1 MTESFT
7 NPIKTKE
14 KQFIQSEKTREE
26 DKKAKE
32 IWENFLLLLSHSLKE
47 SEIRTWF
54 SVLHPKSYI
63 NNVLTITVPSKDYY
77 GMIEKRYNKQ
87 IVSIIGSGLLGEN
100 GKLNYE
106 IEQKSLFEQNEPEPS
121 PEKNETNNSGIIN
134 INSPYSPKTKVYDSF
149 YGNIM
154 VKDPEDNE
162 FNSNLMPRYN
172 FENLVKGESNDF
184 ALNTAYAI
192 TNNLGKIYNPYF
204 LFGGVGLGKT
214 HIIQAIGNEIR
225 KKNPEKKVYYTS
237 APDFTTHF
245 TTSIARDETKQLD
258 AFYKSL
264 DVLILDDIQNLE
276 GKPGTQDFVYQI
288 FNTLY
293 NNKKHLIFSS
303 DKPIS
308 QVKNIE
314 ERLISRFQWG
324 ITADIQMPSWEMR
337 VAIIQKKLEEGKIE
351 LSEDIIHYVATNVKD
366 SIRTIEGCIA
376 SMISESLFR
385 YKGEITLEIAENV
398 INRVVGTVKKAKNI
412 SIENIIYTVSEYFN
426 LSENQ
431 ILSRKRTKEIAFAR
445 QIAMYLAKELTSF
458 TLESIGL
465 NFGGKDHATVLYS
478 ANAIKE
484 SMKKD
489 KNIMNIIHDIKE
501 KINNL

>member
-1 MTESFT
+1 MTDSFI
-7 NPIKTKE
+7 NSLKVEDRPDTKAKE
-14 KQFIQSEKTREE
+14 IREE
-26 DKKAKE
+26 DNKAKE
-32 IWENFLLLLSHSLKE
+32 IWESFLKLLSQSLKE

-54 SVLHPKSYI
+54 SVLTPKSYI
-63 NNVLTITVPSKDYY
+63 NNVLTITVPGKDYY

-87 IVSIIGSGLLGEN
+87 IVSIIDSGLLGEN

-106 IEQKSLFEQNEPEPS
+106 IAQQSLFDQDENLPS
-121 PEKNETNNSGIIN
+121 SNKSENNKSN
-134 INSPYSPKTKVYDSF
+134 ITSISNPYSPKTKVYDS
-149 YGNIM
+149 YYRNISI
-154 VKDPEDNE
+154 KDSEENE
-162 FNSNLMPRYN
+162 FNSNLMPRYT

-214 HIIQAIGNEIR
+214 HIIQAIGNEIQ
-225 KKNPEKKVYYTS
+225 KKFPDKRVYYTS
-237 APDFTTHF
+237 APDFTTQF
-245 TTSIARDETKQLD
+245 TTSIARDGTKKLD
-258 AFYKSL
+258 SFYKSL

-276 GKPGTQDFVYQI
+276 GKPGTQDFIYQI

-324 ITADIQMPSWEMR
+324 ITADIQLPSWEMR
-337 VAIIQKKLEEGKIE
+337 VAIIQKKLDECKIE
-351 LSEDIIHYVATNVKD
+351 LSEDIIHYVASNVKD

-385 YKGEITLEIAENV
+385 YKSDITLEIAENV

-412 SIENIIYTVSEYFN
+412 SIENIIYTVSEFFN

-431 ILSRKRTKEIAFAR
+431 ILSRKRTKEIAYAR

-465 NFGGKDHATVLYS
+465 NFGGKDHSTVLYACS
-478 ANAIKE
+478 SIKE
-484 SMKKD
+484 SLKKD
-489 KNIMNIIHDIKE
+489 KNLVHIIHDIKE
-501 KINNL
+501 QINNL